1 MITVN
6 GIQVLCGATA
16 EQAANEDA
24 GQGFFTA
31 ALVQALSAPHDPPLL
46 ALPLDLGAWL
56 HALPAE
62 LLGPGVT
69 ILQDRDA
76 LVGAVPQRRDMLDQD
91 TGPARALTQEPLT
104 PPLEDDDEADGPR
117 ARDMLDE
124 DTGPARPPEQ
134 RAEAV

>member
-1 MITVN
+1 MIMVN

-31 ALVQALSAPHDPPLL
+31 ALVQALSTPHDPPLL
-46 ALPLDLGAWL
+46 ALPLDLGAWF

-76 LVGAVPQRRDMLDQD
+76 LVGPVPQPRDMLDADTGAAPPSHQEAETITEDAAPASSRTRDMLDAD
-91 TGPARALTQEPLT
+91 TGPAP
-104 PPLEDDDEADGPR
+104 
-117 ARDMLDE
+117 
-124 DTGPARPPEQ
+124 PPEQ